1 MGLQI
6 LQGERMNNDL
16 ERFEQWK
23 KIPIDGLMYDYRIST
38 LGRVVKVLP
47 NGKRLLLKHTYD
59 RKACHY
65 TVCLKLKNGL
75 IAHKTI
81 TSLMGLT
88 FLEPKE
94 GYVFTTKNNIQTDM
108 RLSNITQMKT
118 KDVMTRTNKGKRKTI
133 FKIDKQGNVV
143 AIYKST
149 RECAFANNYSQQSI
163 SDRCAGIR
171 KNILASDG
179 YAYCYED
186 NEKYLGKIL
195 KELRENA
202 QGDLIN

>member
-1 MGLQI
+1 MD
-6 LQGERMNNDL
+6 NTDL
-16 ERFEQWK
+16 IEHWK
-23 KIPIDGLMYDYRIST
+23 KIPIDGLLYDYRIST
-38 LGRVVKVLP
+38 LGRVAKVLP
-47 NGKRLLLKHTYD
+47 NGKRFLLKHTYD

-65 TVCLKLKNGL
+65 SVGLKLKNGL

-108 RLSNITQMKT
+108 RLSNITQMQT
-118 KDVMTRTNKGKRKTI
+118 KDVVTRTNKAKRKTI

-163 SDRCAGIR
+163 SDRCAGQR
-171 KNILASDG
+171 NNILASDG

-202 QGDLIN
+202 QAELMN

>member
-1 MGLQI
+1 MD
-6 LQGERMNNDL
+6 NTDL
-16 ERFEQWK
+16 IEHWK
-23 KIPIDGLMYDYRIST
+23 KIPIDNLLYDYRIST
-38 LGRVVKVLP
+38 LGRIAKVLP
-47 NGKRLLLKHTYD
+47 NGKRFILKHTYD

-108 RLSNITQMKT
+108 RLSNITQMQT
-118 KDVMTRTNKGKRKTI
+118 KDIAARINKGKRKTI
-133 FKIDKQGNVV
+133 FKIDRNGDVV
-143 AIYKST
+143 EIYHST
-149 RECAFANNYSQQSI
+149 RECAFTNNYSQQSI
-163 SDRCAGIR
+163 SDRCAGLR

-202 QGDLIN
+202 

>member
-16 ERFEQWK
+16 EQFEHWK
-23 KIPIDGLMYDYRIST
+23 KIPIDGLKYDYRIST
-38 LGRVVKVLP
+38 LGRIAKVLP
-47 NGKRLLLKHTYD
+47 NGKRFLLKHTYD

-81 TSLMGLT
+81 ISLMGLT

-108 RLSNITQMKT
+108 RLLNIIQMQT
-118 KDVMTRTNKGKRKTI
+118 KDIAARTNKGKRKTI
-133 FKIDKQGNVV
+133 FKIDRNGDVV
-143 AIYKST
+143 EIYHST
-149 RECAFANNYSQQSI
+149 RECALANNYSQQSI
-163 SDRCAGIR
+163 SDRCAGLR
-171 KNILASDG
+171 NNILASDG

-202 QGDLIN
+202 QGELMN

>member
-1 MGLQI
+1 MD
-6 LQGERMNNDL
+6 NTDL
-16 ERFEQWK
+16 IEHWK
-23 KIPIDGLMYDYRIST
+23 KIPIDGLKYDYRIST
-38 LGRVVKVLP
+38 LGRIAKVLP
-47 NGKRLLLKHTYD
+47 NGKRFLLKHTYD

-65 TVCLKLKNGL
+65 TVGLKLKNGL

-118 KDVMTRTNKGKRKTI
+118 KDIAARTNKAKRKTI

-163 SDRCAGIR
+163 SDRCAGQR
-171 KNILASDG
+171 NNILASDG

-202 QGDLIN
+202 QGDSIN

>member
-1 MGLQI
+1 MD
-6 LQGERMNNDL
+6 NTDL
-16 ERFEQWK
+16 IEHWK
-23 KIPIDGLMYDYRIST
+23 KIPIDGLKYDYRIST
-38 LGRVVKVLP
+38 LGRVAKVLP
-47 NGKRLLLKHTYD
+47 NGERFFLKHTYD

-65 TVCLKLKNGL
+65 TVGLKLKNGL

-94 GYVFTTKNNIQTDM
+94 GYVFTTKNNIQTDI

-118 KDVMTRTNKGKRKTI
+118 KDIAARTNKGKRKTI

-163 SDRCAGIR
+163 SDRCAGR
-171 KNILASDG
+171 RNNILASDG

-202 QGDLIN
+202 QAELMN

>member
-1 MGLQI
+1 MD
-6 LQGERMNNDL
+6 NTDL
-16 ERFEQWK
+16 IEHWK
-23 KIPIDGLMYDYRIST
+23 KIPIDGLKYDYRIST
-38 LGRVVKVLP
+38 LGRVAKVLP
-47 NGKRLLLKHTYD
+47 NGKRFLLKHTYD

-65 TVCLKLKNGL
+65 SVGLKLKNGL

-81 TSLMGLT
+81 TNLMGLT

-108 RLSNITQMKT
+108 RLLNIIQMQT
-118 KDVMTRTNKGKRKTI
+118 KDIAARTNKGKRKTI
-133 FKIDKQGNVV
+133 FKIDRNGDVV
-143 AIYKST
+143 EIYHST
-149 RECAFANNYSQQSI
+149 RECALANNYSQQSI
-163 SDRCAGIR
+163 SDRCAGLR

-186 NEKYLGKIL
+186 NEKYLVKIL

-202 QGDLIN
+202 QGELMN

>member
-1 MGLQI
+1 MD
-6 LQGERMNNDL
+6 NTDL
-16 ERFEQWK
+16 IEHWK
-23 KIPIDGLMYDYRIST
+23 KIPIDNLLYDYRIST
-38 LGRVVKVLP
+38 LGRIAKVLP
-47 NGKRLLLKHTYD
+47 NGKRFLLKHTYD

-163 SDRCAGIR
+163 SDRCAGLR

-202 QGDLIN
+202 

>member
-1 MGLQI
+1 MD
-6 LQGERMNNDL
+6 NTDL
-16 ERFEQWK
+16 IEHWK
-23 KIPIDGLMYDYRIST
+23 KIPIDGLLYDYRIST
-38 LGRVVKVLP
+38 LGRVAKVLP
-47 NGKRLLLKHTYD
+47 NGERFFLKHTYD

-65 TVCLKLKNGL
+65 TVGLKLKNGL

-108 RLSNITQMKT
+108 RLLNITQMKT
-118 KDVMTRTNKGKRKTI
+118 KDIAARTNKGKRKTI

-149 RECAFANNYSQQSI
+149 RECAFTNNYSQQSI
-163 SDRCAGIR
+163 SDRCAGLR

-202 QGDLIN
+202 

>member
-1 MGLQI
+1 MD
-6 LQGERMNNDL
+6 NTDL
-16 ERFEQWK
+16 IEHWK
-23 KIPIDGLMYDYRIST
+23 KIPIDNLLYDYRIST
-38 LGRVVKVLP
+38 LGRFAKVLP
-47 NGKRLLLKHTYD
+47 NGKRFLLKHTYD

-65 TVCLKLKNGL
+65 TVWLKLKNGL

-94 GYVFTTKNNIQTDM
+94 GYVFTTKNNLQTDM

-118 KDVMTRTNKGKRKTI
+118 KDIAARTNKGKRKTI
-133 FKIDKQGNVV
+133 FKIDRNGDVV
-143 AIYKST
+143 EIYHST

-163 SDRCAGIR
+163 SDRCAGLR

-195 KELRENA
+195 KELRENV
-202 QGDLIN
+202 QGDSIN